1 MKLFSKLLLAFVL
14 SLSLAPIASA
24 CPLCADSIPESHD
37 GSPGEFD
44 PARASEGYNYSIYLM
59 MAMPFALCGI
69 VGLMIYRSTRNAV
82 PPAQEG

>member
-44 PARASEGYNYSIYLM
+44 TGARLGRLQLLDLFDDGDAVR
-59 MAMPFALCGI
+59 ALWHRR
-69 VGLMIYRSTRNAV
+69 VNDLPLDS
-82 PPAQEG
+82 